1 MKRLI
6 ALLLCIFISLSLFTS
21 CDKLLNMSSSGD
33 FSEESSFD
41 SGFDFDDDSGLNNDS
56 SYTEDSSHKDSSFG
70 DSSSNGDSSS
80 DDKEEGLEF
89 ITSDSLTVE
98 VGSTYQLE
106 WVVDG
111 DYLGS
116 VEWSANNSYASVSP
130 WGEVLGYS
138 AGSTTV
144 TISNG
149 YLSDSITI
157 EVVNGQSSST
167 NPYLSVNQTSF
178 YANYTPAKNLL
189 DAQYRSQAY
198 LMSGDISDQD
208 QAPTIANNRPIEG

>member
-1 MKRLI
+1 M
-6 ALLLCIFISLSLFTS
+6 SL
-21 CDKLLNMSSSGD
+21 
-33 FSEESSFD
+33 
-41 SGFDFDDDSGLNNDS
+41 
-56 SYTEDSSHKDSSFG
+56 
-70 DSSSNGDSSS
+70 
-80 DDKEEGLEF
+80 
-89 ITSDSLTVE
+89 
-98 VGSTYQLE
+98 
-106 WVVDG
+106 
-111 DYLGS
+111 
-116 VEWSANNSYASVSP
+116 
-130 WGEVLGYS
+130 VLGYS

-208 QAPTIANNRPIEG
+208 QAPTIANNRPIATFFKGAI